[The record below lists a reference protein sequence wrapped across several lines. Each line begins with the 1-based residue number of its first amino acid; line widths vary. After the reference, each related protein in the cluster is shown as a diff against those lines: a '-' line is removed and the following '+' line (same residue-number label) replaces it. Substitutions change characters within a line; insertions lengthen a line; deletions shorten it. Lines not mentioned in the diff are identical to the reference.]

1 MTPIADTKLSERLL
15 KAKLLAIGQE
25 AKAAARVLA
34 LSRGEQK
41 DRALHAGR
49 SNIFVSGMA
58 CVLRTG
64 RLGPGSRRLR
74 GTPSRLRRS
83 PVL

>member
-34 LSRGEQK
+34 LAPSEQK
-41 DRALHAGR
+41 DRALHAAAAILR
-49 SNIFVSGMA
+49 ARMA
-58 CVLRTG
+58 
-64 RLGPGSRRLR
+64 
-74 GTPSRLRRS
+74 
-83 PVL
+83 